1 MKRALRFEAELDA
14 IFPFS
19 LSRYGA
25 IFVCAEMHG
34 GADRES
40 VRKASERRQKGVRK
54 ASGAPAV
61 GEGGK
66 LQREERERE
75 RGERERLMNRGRGG
89 IGDCADSLPPV
100 VFLGR
105 P

>member
-54 ASGAPAV
+54 ASERRQEPRLWGR
-61 GEGGK
+61 GGSFNGK
-66 LQREERERE
+66 KERE
-75 RGERERLMNRGRGG
+75 RGGRERGGRGRG
-89 IGDCADSLPPV
+89 
-100 VFLGR
+100 
-105 P
+105 